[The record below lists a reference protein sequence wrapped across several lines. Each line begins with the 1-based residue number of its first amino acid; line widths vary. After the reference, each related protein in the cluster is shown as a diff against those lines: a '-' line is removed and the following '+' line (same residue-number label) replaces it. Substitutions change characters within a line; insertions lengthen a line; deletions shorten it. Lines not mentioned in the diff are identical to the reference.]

1 MQYILILIGIWMII
15 AFIYSKVKNE
25 SFLKSIVLI
34 PLILL
39 KFIFE
44 RGGSGSSYS
53 DIAREAK
60 KQGRD
65 DVLEKIDNAKQ
76 ANAQA
81 ASYAQQAVDK
91 IKNKDE

>member
-1 MQYILILIGIWMII
+1 MQYVLILIGIWVVIS
-15 AFIYSKVKNE
+15 FIYSKVKSE
-25 SFLKSIVLI
+25 SFFASLFLV

-44 RGGSGSSYS
+44 DASTGRNYS
-53 DIAREAK
+53 KVEKEAK

-65 DVLEKIDNAKQ
+65 DVLEKINNAKQ

-81 ASYAQQAVDK
+81 ASYAQQAEDK
-91 IKNKDE
+91 IKNRNK

>member
-1 MQYILILIGIWMII
+1 MQYVLILIGIWMII

-25 SFLKSIVLI
+25 SFLKSIILI

-44 RGGSGSSYS
+44 DGSNYS
-53 DIAREAK
+53 KIEKEAK

-65 DVLEKIDNAKQ
+65 DVLEKINNAKQ

-91 IKNKDE
+91 IKNKEE

>member
-1 MQYILILIGIWMII
+1 MQYILILIGIWMVVS
-15 AFIYSKVKNE
+15 FIYSKVKNE

-44 RGGSGSSYS
+44 DSSNYS
-53 DIAREAK
+53 KIEKEAK

-65 DVLEKIDNAKQ
+65 DVLEKINNAKQ

-91 IKNKDE
+91 IKNNDE